1 MIDGE
6 CVVAET
12 LTYGKSE
19 DRPELNRPFSHIYV
33 EEKVFLNEGYRK
45 KAEEIISHFPE
56 AVVVRIGHYKDVFN
70 RHRQNYVRQHEAQAL
85 ILAVKQ
91 GTLVYPGAKV
101 CQSMGNKHFYYT
113 SCMMNCLFDC
123 EYCYL
128 KGMYPSGNMVIFL
141 NLRDIFSEVE
151 ALLKEH
157 PVYLCVSYDSDLMAI
172 EKITGYVSEW
182 INFTNRHPGLT
193 IEIRTKAGN
202 IDFDSLVK
210 SNDAEAING
219 SKMDDKADADVGHTA
234 GTMSFSD
241 AVLMGDC
248 GECDKAIHGAA
259 IVSPRNIFAFTL
271 SPDYVVRHYEHKTG
285 SPEGR
290 IRSVKKAL
298 ELGFTVRLCF
308 DPMIFCPGWRNE
320 YGSMMD
326 KVFAEIPV
334 EKIFDF
340 SVGSFRLSE
349 EYLKNMRRNMPDSAV
364 VQYPYENDHGVY
376 HYSQKLTDEME
387 TWMVDRLRKK
397 VPEGKIFR
405 WSSVNE

>member
-6 CVVAET
+6 CVVTET
-12 LTYGKSE
+12 LAYGKSE
-19 DRPELNRPFSHIYV
+19 ERQELNGPFSHIYV
-33 EEKVFLNEGYRK
+33 EEKVLLDEGYRK

-70 RHRQNYVRQHEAQAL
+70 RHKQNYVKQHHAQAL

-141 NLRDIFSEVE
+141 NLKDIFSEVE

-172 EKITGYVSEW
+172 EKLTGYVREW
-182 INFTNRHPGLT
+182 IDFTNRHPDLT
-193 IEIRTKAGN
+193 IEVRTKAGN
-202 IDFDSLVK
+202 IDFESLVEGPGK
-210 SNDAEAING
+210 GICCRTESCDGLKEASVNVNA
-219 SKMDDKADADVGHTA
+219 SDD
-234 GTMSFSD
+234 
-241 AVLMGDC
+241 
-248 GECDKAIHGAA
+248 GEQESP
-259 IVSPRNIFAFTL
+259 VSSRNIFAFTL
-271 SPDYVVRHYEHKTG
+271 SPEYVVKHYEHKTG
-285 SPEGR
+285 SLEGR

-308 DPMIFCPGWRNE
+308 DPMIFCPDWRSE
-320 YGSMMD
+320 YEKMMD

-376 HYSQKLTDEME
+376 HYSRKLTDEME
-387 TWMVDRLRKK
+387 NRMVEKLCEK
-397 VPEGKIFR
+397 VTEEKIFR
-405 WSSVNE
+405 WSSVNEQS

>member
-6 CVVAET
+6 YVVTET
-12 LTYGKSE
+12 LTYGKSNE
-19 DRPELNRPFSHIYV
+19 RPELNKSFSHIYV
-33 EEKVFLNEGYRK
+33 EEKVFLDDGYRK
-45 KAEEIISHFPE
+45 KAEEIMSHFPD
-56 AVVVRIGHYKDVFN
+56 AVVVPIGHYKDVFN
-70 RHRQNYVRQHEAQAL
+70 RHKQNYVRQHEAQAL

-141 NLRDIFSEVE
+141 NLQDIFTEVE

-172 EKITGYVSEW
+172 EKLTGYVRQW
-182 INFTNRHPGLT
+182 IDFTNRHPELT
-193 IEIRTKAGN
+193 IEVRTKAGN
-202 IDFDSLVK
+202 IDFNSLLEGTVESGGYETDSDDGDNEPAENSRGLA
-210 SNDAEAING
+210 NDENG
-219 SKMDDKADADVGHTA
+219 N
-234 GTMSFSD
+234 F
-241 AVLMGDC
+241 
-248 GECDKAIHGAA
+248 
-259 IVSPRNIFAFTL
+259 VSSRNIFAFTL
-271 SPDYVVRHYEHKTG
+271 SPDYVVKHYEHKTG
-285 SPEGR
+285 SLEGR
-290 IRSVKKAL
+290 LKSVKKAL
-298 ELGFTVRLCF
+298 ELGFAVRLCF
-308 DPMIFCPGWRNE
+308 DPMIFCPDWRRE
-320 YGSMMD
+320 YGNMMD
-326 KVFAEIPV
+326 KVFADIPV
-334 EKIFDF
+334 EKIYDF

-387 TWMVDRLRKK
+387 NWMVERLRER
-397 VPEGKIFR
+397 VPEEKIFR

>member
-12 LTYGKSE
+12 LAYGKSE
-19 DRPELNRPFSHIYV
+19 EHPEMNKPFSHIYV
-33 EEKVFLNEGYRK
+33 EEKVFLDEGYRK

-56 AVVVRIGHYKDVFN
+56 AVVVPIGHYKDVFN
-70 RHRQNYVRQHEAQAL
+70 RHKQNYVRQHEAQAL

-141 NLRDIFSEVE
+141 NIRDIFSEVE

-172 EKITGYVSEW
+172 ERLTGYVSEW
-182 INFTNRHPGLT
+182 INFTNRHPELT

-259 IVSPRNIFAFTL
+259 IVSSRNIFAFTL
-271 SPDYVVRHYEHKTG
+271 SPDYVVKHYEHKTG
-285 SPEGR
+285 SLESR

-308 DPMIFCPGWRNE
+308 DPMIFCPDWRDE
-320 YGSMMD
+320 YGKMMD
-326 KVFAEIPV
+326 KVFAEVPV
-334 EKIFDF
+334 EKIYDF

-387 TWMVDRLRKK
+387 KWMVNRLMEK
-397 VPEGKIFR
+397 VPEERIFR
-405 WSSVNE
+405 WSSAI

>member
-1 MIDGE
+1 M
-6 CVVAET
+6 AET
-12 LTYGKSE
+12 LAYGKSE
-19 DRPELNRPFSHIYV
+19 ESLEINKPFSHIYV
-33 EEKVFLNEGYRK
+33 EEKVFLDEGYRK
-45 KAEEIISHFPE
+45 KAEEIVSHFPE

-172 EKITGYVSEW
+172 EKLTGYVSEW
-182 INFTNRHPGLT
+182 IGFTNRHPKLT

-202 IDFDSLVK
+202 IDFSSLVK
-210 SNDAEAING
+210 GSGEGKCCRTESNDGPDEAPGNVNA
-219 SKMDDKADADVGHTA
+219 SDDREQWSYVN
-234 GTMSFSD
+234 
-241 AVLMGDC
+241 
-248 GECDKAIHGAA
+248 
-259 IVSPRNIFAFTL
+259 PRNIFAFTL
-271 SPDYVVRHYEHKTG
+271 SPDYVVKHYEHKTG
-285 SPEGR
+285 SLEGR
-290 IRSVKKAL
+290 LKSVKEAL
-298 ELGFTVRLCF
+298 ELGFSVRLCF
-308 DPMIFCPGWRNE
+308 DPMIFCPDWRDD
-320 YGSMMD
+320 YGKMMD
-326 KVFAEIPV
+326 KVFTEVPV
-334 EKIFDF
+334 DKIYDF

-397 VPEGKIFR
+397 VPEEKIFR
-405 WSSVNE
+405 WSSANE

>member
-141 NLRDIFSEVE
+141 NIRDIFSEVE

-172 EKITGYVSEW
+172 ERLTGYVSEW

-193 IEIRTKAGN
+193 IEFRTKAGN

-210 SNDAEAING
+210 ANEAGTING
-219 SKMDDKADADVGHTA
+219 SKMDDKADADVEHTA
-234 GTMSFSD
+234 GMMSFSD
-241 AVLMGDC
+241 EVLMGDYV
-248 GECDKAIHGAA
+248 ESDKEIHGMA

-271 SPDYVVRHYEHKTG
+271 SPDYVVKHYEHRTG
-285 SPEGR
+285 SLEGR
-290 IRSVKKAL
+290 IRSVKKAM

-308 DPMIFCPGWRNE
+308 DPMIFCPDWRNE

>member
-1 MIDGE
+1 M
-6 CVVAET
+6 AET
-12 LTYGKSE
+12 LAYGKSE
-19 DRPELNRPFSHIYV
+19 ESPEMNKPFSHIYV
-33 EEKVFLNEGYRK
+33 EEKVFLDEGYRK

-56 AVVVRIGHYKDVFN
+56 AVVVPIGHYKDVFN
-70 RHRQNYVRQHEAQAL
+70 RHRQNYVKQHEAQAM

-141 NLRDIFSEVE
+141 NLQDIFSEVE

-172 EKITGYVSEW
+172 ERLTGYVKEW
-182 INFTNRHPGLT
+182 IDFTNRHPGLT
-193 IEIRTKAGN
+193 IEVRTKAGN
-202 IDFDSLVK
+202 IDFGVLIQTDDVRTDNS
-210 SNDAEAING
+210 
-219 SKMDDKADADVGHTA
+219 SKTDEIADTEG
-234 GTMSFSD
+234 
-241 AVLMGDC
+241 LMGDFGDC
-248 GECDKAIHGAA
+248 GPESREMAA
-259 IVSPRNIFAFTL
+259 VSSRNILAFTI
-271 SPDYVVRHYEHKTG
+271 SPDYMVKHYEHRTG
-285 SPEGR
+285 SLESR

-308 DPMIFCPGWRNE
+308 DPMIFCPDWRDE
-320 YGSMMD
+320 YGKMMD
-326 KVFAEIPV
+326 EVFAEVPV

-387 TWMVDRLRKK
+387 SWMVNRLMEK
-397 VPEGKIFR
+397 VPEEKIFR
-405 WSSVNE
+405 WSSVI